1 MNLSIDLL
9 SSMPKEAVATALLT
23 EPEGQWYDRK
33 SARISA
39 RDLAKALVAMSN
51 AEGGLIAVGLHRG
64 ICEGVDGLPQ
74 RQNDWR
80 QAGLDFTNPPVR
92 FDAKLVECINS
103 DDRPDHVFL
112 IEVAPGQ
119 MVYATRA
126 DEAFVR
132 SGDEN
137 RRLTFDQRI
146 DLRYDRGDTTFEA
159 RPQVGMDIGALDT
172 SAVDSYARQVGH
184 DPRRLLHARDLLA
197 SDDAPTTAGILLFGR
212 QPQQVFPHARVRV
225 LRCAGTEWRTGSRQ
239 NLVYDR
245 TFEGTLPQQIDAAR
259 EAMLEIVPQYRALGP
274 DGRFAWFGLVPE
286 EAWLEALVNA
296 VIHRAYSNYGD
307 HIRLIVFDDRIEIES
322 PGRFPG
328 LSSPRDLTKV
338 RRYARNP
345 RVARVMAEL
354 DYGQELGEGLR
365 RMVSAMESRGQR
377 RPLVQET
384 PGGVNLTLLGGLDAP
399 DELAG
404 LPQLTRSI
412 YGWIERSGRLR
423 TGEVTNLAGIARPTA
438 LRHLGTLE
446 SMQLIARV
454 GSSRTDPTA
463 YWQVVEH

>member
-1 MNLSIDLL
+1 M
-9 SSMPKEAVATALLT
+9 
-23 EPEGQWYDRK
+23 
-33 SARISA
+33 
-39 RDLAKALVAMSN
+39 
-51 AEGGLIAVGLHRG
+51 
-64 ICEGVDGLPQ
+64 
-74 RQNDWR
+74 
-80 QAGLDFTNPPVR
+80 
-92 FDAKLVECINS
+92 
-103 DDRPDHVFL
+103 
-112 IEVAPGQ
+112 
-119 MVYATRA
+119 
-126 DEAFVR
+126 
-132 SGDEN
+132 
-137 RRLTFDQRI
+137 
-146 DLRYDRGDTTFEA
+146 
-159 RPQVGMDIGALDT
+159 IG
-172 SAVDSYARQVGH
+172 
-184 DPRRLLHARDLLA
+184 
-197 SDDAPTTAGILLFGR
+197 F
-212 QPQQVFPHARVRV
+212 
-225 LRCAGTEWRTGSRQ
+225 
-239 NLVYDR
+239 
-245 TFEGTLPQQIDAAR
+245 
-259 EAMLEIVPQYRALGP
+259 
-274 DGRFAWFGLVPE
+274 
-286 EAWLEALVNA
+286 
-296 VIHRAYSNYGD
+296 
-307 HIRLIVFDDRIEIES
+307 EIES